1 MKLVTKALRGVS
13 LPVVHAVIP
22 PLVKQPLVIRHLFG
36 AAFWAGLSRSIPAG
50 RRIDKGLGTMYKR
63 LIILLQTALL
73 ALVGGVGAETV
84 VLKDRSSIHA
94 PVIKESAGHLYLD
107 LGFDILKI
115 PRDAIAAVDSAP
127 ASDGQPMAPVHEEA
141 RGLYT
146 LGNPQ
151 VHSTV
156 DGVRA
161 FGPAVVVVKT
171 PAGLG
176 SGFIVH
182 QDGYL
187 ITNFHVIEGQKHLTV
202 TQFVQQGAE
211 LKRVIRKAI
220 RIVALDVFHDLAV
233 LQIDAPEAR
242 PFPKVV
248 LSLEEPVYGESV
260 FVIGNPAGLERTVTE
275 GILSHT
281 GRLFEG
287 SLYLQIDASVNP
299 GNSGGPLFN
308 GHGQVIGVV
317 NMGSRIMQGLN
328 FAIPARHVTFLLD
341 HVEAYAYDQSNSE
354 SGFVYVSAPPN
365 PSRQTEEEAHE

>member
-1 MKLVTKALRGVS
+1 MRKTLMMSV
-13 LPVVHAVIP
+13 
-22 PLVKQPLVIRHLFG
+22 
-36 AAFWAGLSRSIPAG
+36 W
-50 RRIDKGLGTMYKR
+50 
-63 LIILLQTALL
+63 L
-73 ALVGGVGAETV
+73 ALFAFSSGSVAETI
-84 VLKDRSSIHA
+84 VLKDRNSITA
-94 PVIKESAGHLYLD
+94 PVIKESAEHVYVD

-115 PRDAIAAVDSAP
+115 PRDVITAIDSPAATRETSASPAPGVDK
-127 ASDGQPMAPVHEEA
+127 
-141 RGLYT
+141 GLYSV
-146 LGNPQ
+146 GRPQ
-151 VHSTV
+151 VRSTV
-156 DGVRA
+156 DGVRT
-161 FGPAVVVVKT
+161 FGPAVVVVKS

-182 QDGYL
+182 EDGYL

-211 LKRVIRKAI
+211 LKRLIHQSV

-233 LQIDAPEAR
+233 LQIEDPDAA
-242 PFPKVV
+242 PFPTVV

-308 GHGQVIGVV
+308 GRGQVIGVV

-341 HVEAYAYDQSNSE
+341 HAEAFAYDQSNSE

-365 PSRQTEEEAHE
+365 PRKQTDEETND

>member
-1 MKLVTKALRGVS
+1 MKNRIWLIALALTVLG
-13 LPVVHAVIP
+13 
-22 PLVKQPLVIRHLFG
+22 
-36 AAFWAGLSRSIPAG
+36 AG
-50 RRIDKGLGTMYKR
+50 RI
-63 LIILLQTALL
+63 
-73 ALVGGVGAETV
+73 GAETIQ
-84 VLKDRSSIHA
+84 LKDRNSISA
-94 PVIKESAGHLYLD
+94 AVIKESADHVYVD

-115 PRDAIAAVDSAP
+115 PRTAIASIDAPSASAHP
-127 ASDGQPMAPVHEEA
+127 ASSAMPAESK
-141 RGLYT
+141 GLYT

-151 VHSTV
+151 VYSTV
-156 DGVRA
+156 EGVQA
-161 FGPAVVVVKT
+161 FGPAVVVVKS

-182 QDGYL
+182 EDGYL
-187 ITNFHVIEGQKHLTV
+187 ITNFHVIEGQKHFTV
-202 TQFVQQGAE
+202 TQFVQEGAE
-211 LKRVIRKAI
+211 LKRVIHKEI
-220 RIVALDVFHDLAV
+220 RIVALDAFHDLAV
-233 LQIDAPEAR
+233 LQIEDEHET

-248 LSLEEPVYGESV
+248 LSLDEPVYGESI

-287 SLYLQIDASVNP
+287 SLYLQLDASVNP

-328 FAIPARHVTFLLD
+328 FAIPVRHVTFLLD
-341 HVEAYAYDQSNSE
+341 HIEAYAYDTSNSE

-365 PSRQTEEEAHE
+365 PHKSKEEEAHE

>member
-1 MKLVTKALRGVS
+1 LTLSGGAL
-13 LPVVHAVIP
+13 
-22 PLVKQPLVIRHLFG
+22 
-36 AAFWAGLSRSIPAG
+36 
-50 RRIDKGLGTMYKR
+50 
-63 LIILLQTALL
+63 
-73 ALVGGVGAETV
+73 AETV
-84 VLKDRSSIHA
+84 VLKDRHRITA
-94 PVIKESAGHLYLD
+94 PVLKESAEHVYLD
-107 LGFDILKI
+107 LGFDVLKI
-115 PRDAIAAVDSAP
+115 PREAIAAVDSTPPPAEQAP
-127 ASDGQPMAPVHEEA
+127 PSAATESG
-141 RGLYT
+141 GLYT
-146 LGNPQ
+146 LGNPR

-171 PAGLG
+171 PVGLG

-182 QDGYL
+182 EDGYL

-211 LKRVIRKAI
+211 LKRMIHKAI

-233 LQIDAPEAR
+233 LQIEAPEAR

-308 GHGQVIGVV
+308 GRGQVIGVV

-328 FAIPARHVTFLLD
+328 FAIPARHVSFLLD

-365 PSRQTEEEAHE
+365 PSKPPDEERHE